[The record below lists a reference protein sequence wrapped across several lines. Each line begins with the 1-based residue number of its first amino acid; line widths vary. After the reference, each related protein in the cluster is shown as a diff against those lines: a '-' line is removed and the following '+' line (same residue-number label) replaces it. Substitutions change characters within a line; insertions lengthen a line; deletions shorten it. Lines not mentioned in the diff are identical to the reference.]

1 MNLICCD
8 RQVWLIR
15 LVKVSEI
22 KDSIIDSS
30 RICFLRTKFSVNFLE
45 TSARKY
51 PEKQLLI
58 GDLRKHFLEKFYK
71 FSRKYLEHNFTK
83 KSSAWS
89 DISGILRNTSELLF
103 CNN

>member
-1 MNLICCD
+1 MNLICYN

-22 KDSIIDSS
+22 KDSMIDSS

-45 TSARKY
+45 TSARKC

-58 GDLRKHFLEKFYK
+58 GDLRNYFLEKFYK
-71 FSRKYLEHNFTK
+71 FSRKYLERNFTK
-83 KSSAWS
+83 K
-89 DISGILRNTSELLF
+89 
-103 CNN
+103 

>member
-30 RICFLRTKFSVNFLE
+30 GICFLRTKFSVNFLE

-83 KSSAWS
+83 KSSA
-89 DISGILRNTSELLF
+89 
-103 CNN
+103 